1 MIIIDFLL
9 LSFDPV
15 ESNPVEL
22 ILQNYE
28 GMWKRFNNFFVSMN
42 SNFVFSDT

>member
-28 GMWKRFNNFFVSMN
+28 GM
-42 SNFVFSDT
+42 